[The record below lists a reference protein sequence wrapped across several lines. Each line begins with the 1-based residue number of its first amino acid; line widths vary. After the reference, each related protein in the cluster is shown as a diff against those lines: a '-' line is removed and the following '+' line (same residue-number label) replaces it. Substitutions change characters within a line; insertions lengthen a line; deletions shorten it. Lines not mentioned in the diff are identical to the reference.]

1 MQESTESLSF
11 LRLFLEFKSCH
22 PRNSTLRPFF
32 HKTNAAIAFGRPKN
46 LGLEVFVTNGAST
59 SRQTPCRSSRR
70 TTTRRHRKSE
80 VRKSLQTTTAKEELL
95 LGHDIFN
102 THFTDMASNDIIN
115 KSGENDGSKYIE
127 ELKFPMINH
136 PDPYKLQWFNKGNE
150 VKVSQHFIISFSI
163 DNNYKENVW
172 CDVIPMDTCHIN
184 LGRPCQYDRRAL
196 YDGYVN
202 TCFFVKDVIE
212 IKLAPLP
219 VNEFNDGEEVFKL
232 LGLSLTM
239 EPFKD
244 KTKSCLLRPV
254 PKPPWENVIVVAVR
268 IKKKLLNS
276 RTSSVQPGENDTE

>member
-1 MQESTESLSF
+1 MWSRIHDALGKEEHEELVYDEEYLPVEYDESL
-11 LRLFLEFKSCH
+11 
-22 PRNSTLRPFF
+22 
-32 HKTNAAIAFGRPKN
+32 
-46 LGLEVFVTNGAST
+46 
-59 SRQTPCRSSRR
+59 
-70 TTTRRHRKSE
+70 E

-102 THFTDMASNDIIN
+102 THFTDMASNDIT
-115 KSGENDGSKYIE
+115 
-127 ELKFPMINH
+127 
-136 PDPYKLQWFNKGNE
+136 
-150 VKVSQHFIISFSI
+150 

-232 LGLSLTM
+232 LGLSLTK

-254 PKPPWENVIVVAVR
+254 PRPPWENVIVVAVR
-268 IKKKLLNS
+268 TKKKLLT
-276 RTSSVQPGENDTE
+276 RGRVSSNPGRMIKNYGE